1 MRPLLRLRPYLARYR
16 STLLWGLVTVV
27 LSNLFNVALPLFVG
41 RAIDELKA
49 GLQGGSLDR
58 NGVLTYALLVVG
70 FSLVAGVFTFLT
82 RQTIIVVSRH
92 VEFDIRND
100 FLAHI
105 QKLPLA
111 YFQNTPTGE
120 LMALA
125 TNDISAVRNALGPGI
140 MYPTDTMMTF
150 TMVLSVMLWADWQ
163 LTLLALIPL
172 PFVSVAVYYLG
183 KLVHRKFEERQA
195 QYSAL
200 TTRAQENLSGIRV
213 IKTYVR
219 EEYETAR
226 FREMSWD
233 YLKKNLVLA
242 RVQSIMWP
250 LMFLLIGFSLVI
262 TLYYGGTSVMGG
274 RLTIGT
280 LTAFFG
286 YQVMLIWPMIAF
298 GWVINQLQ
306 QGAASMARL
315 TRTMDTEPEIR
326 ETAATDRT
334 ITKLTG
340 TIEFRNVTF
349 RHRGAAEPALKDIS
363 LTIPAG
369 RTLAVVGYTGS
380 GKSTLVNLI
389 PRMYDVTEGELLIDG
404 VDVRKIPLGVLRG
417 SIGYVPQETFLFSET
432 IAENIAYGAPGATP
446 GANGGAGDSAYGAA
460 EADIM
465 EAAEIARIARDVAEF
480 PKGYATMLGER
491 GITLS
496 GGQKQ
501 RTSIARAVM
510 RKPAILIL
518 DDALSAVDTYTE
530 EGILSRLR
538 GVMRGRT
545 SIIISHRISTV
556 KDADAI
562 IVLDGG
568 RIRERGTHDE
578 LVALGGI
585 YAELHR
591 KQLLE
596 EELEQL

>member
-1 MRPLLRLRPYLARYR
+1 
-16 STLLWGLVTVV
+16 VV
-27 LSNLFNVALPLFVG
+27 MSNLFNVALPLFVG
-41 RAIDELKA
+41 RAIDELKT
-49 GLQGGSLDR
+49 GLQTGVLDKG
-58 NGVLTYALLVVG
+58 GVLTYAFLVVG

-100 FLAHI
+100 FLSHI

-111 YFQNTPTGE
+111 YFQTTPTGE

-140 MYPTDTMMTF
+140 MYPTDTLMTF
-150 TMVLSVMLWADWQ
+150 VMVLGVMLYADWQ

-172 PFVSVAVYYLG
+172 PFVSLAVYRLG
-183 KLVHRKFEERQA
+183 KLVHKKFEERQA

-219 EEYETAR
+219 EEHETSL
-226 FREMSWD
+226 FRDISWD

-262 TLYYGGTSVMGG
+262 TLYYGGTRVMDG

-315 TRTMDTEPEIR
+315 SRILDTEPAIR
-326 ETAATDRT
+326 DTGVTDDT
-334 ITKLTG
+334 ITSIKG

-349 RHRGAAEPALKDIS
+349 RHAGTEQAALRGIS

-380 GKSTLVNLI
+380 GKSTMVNLI
-389 PRMYDVTEGELLIDG
+389 PRLYDVTEGELLIDG
-404 VDVRKIPLGVLRG
+404 VDVRKIPLKVLR
-417 SIGYVPQETFLFSET
+417 SAIGYVPQETFLFSET
-432 IAENIAYGAPGATP
+432 IAENIAYGTDAGTGA
-446 GANGGAGDSAYGAA
+446 DVH
-460 EADIM
+460 
-465 EAAEIARIARDVAEF
+465 EAAEIARIAHDIADF
-480 PKGYATMLGER
+480 PKGYETLLGER

-538 GVMRGRT
+538 GVMKGRS

-556 KDADAI
+556 KDADSI
-562 IVLDGG
+562 VVLDDGA
-568 RIRERGTHDE
+568 IREQGTHDE

>member
-1 MRPLLRLRPYLARYR
+1 MKPLLRLRPYLARYR
-16 STLLWGLVTVV
+16 TTLLWGLLTVV
-27 LSNLFNVALPLFVG
+27 LSNVFNVALPLFVG

-49 GLQGGSLDR
+49 GLQTGNLDKGGI
-58 NGVLTYALLVVG
+58 LTYALLVVG

-111 YFQNTPTGE
+111 YFQTTPTGE

-140 MYPTDTMMTF
+140 MYPTDTLMTF
-150 TMVLSVMLWADWQ
+150 IMVLGVMLYADWQ

-172 PFVSVAVYYLG
+172 PFVSVAVYQLG
-183 KLVHRKFEERQA
+183 KLVHKKFEERQA

-213 IKTYVR
+213 IKNYVR
-219 EEYETAR
+219 EEHETAL
-226 FREMSWD
+226 FRDMSWD

-262 TLYYGGTSVMGG
+262 TLYNGGTRVIDG
-274 RLTIGT
+274 RLSIGT

-306 QGAASMARL
+306 QGSASMARL
-315 TRTMDTEPEIR
+315 SRIMDTEPAIRDPEPAIRGTDHEIMSV
-326 ETAATDRT
+326 
-334 ITKLTG
+334 KG

-349 RHRGAAEPALKDIS
+349 RHAGAAVDALKGIS

-380 GKSTLVNLI
+380 GKSTMVNLI
-389 PRMYDVTEGELLIDG
+389 PRLYDVTGGELLIDG
-404 VDVRKIPLGVLRG
+404 VDVRNIPLKVLRRA
-417 SIGYVPQETFLFSET
+417 IGYVPQETFLFSES
-432 IAENIAYGAPGATP
+432 IADTIAYGMDGGTGA
-446 GANGGAGDSAYGAA
+446 DVR
-460 EADIM
+460 
-465 EAAEIARIARDVAEF
+465 EAAEIARIAHDIAEF
-480 PKGYATMLGER
+480 PKGYETFLGER

-518 DDALSAVDTYTE
+518 DDALSAVDTFTE

-538 GVMRGRT
+538 GVMKGRT

-556 KDADAI
+556 KDADSI
-562 IVLDGG
+562 VVLDGG
-568 RIRERGTHDE
+568 GIREQGTHDE

>member
-49 GLQGGSLDR
+49 GLQSGSLDKS
-58 NGVLTYALLVVG
+58 GVLTYALLVVG
-70 FSLVAGVFTFLT
+70 FSLIAGIFTFLT

-226 FREMSWD
+226 FRQMSWD

-274 RLTIGT
+274 RLSIGT

-334 ITKLTG
+334 ITKLAG

-432 IAENIAYGAPGATP
+432 IAENIAYGAPGA
-446 GANGGAGDSAYGAA
+446 NGGDGDGAYGAA

-465 EAAEIARIARDVAEF
+465 EAAEIARIARDVADF

-538 GVMRGRT
+538 GVMKGRT